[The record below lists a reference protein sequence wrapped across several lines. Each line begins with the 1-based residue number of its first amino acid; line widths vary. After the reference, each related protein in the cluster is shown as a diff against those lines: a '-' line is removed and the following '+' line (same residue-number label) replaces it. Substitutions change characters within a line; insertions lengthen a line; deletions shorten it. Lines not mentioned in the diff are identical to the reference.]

1 MKVGLTLQPGDRGTL
16 LRGCRSVT
24 RKLVAIYGDNLV
36 CVRYRY
42 DATRNKRLKTVETIV
57 EEIPW
62 TPRPGNEDPV
72 FLKIQWNEK
81 SLQTKIKNCQGR
93 WNKNKK
99 LWILPYGEAKKLD
112 LLSRRVE

>member
-1 MKVGLTLQPGDRGTL
+1 MKVGLTLHPGNRGTK
-16 LRGCRSVT
+16 
-24 RKLVAIYGDNLV
+24 KLASEYGDKLV

-42 DATRNKRLKTVETIV
+42 DAIRKKRLKTVETIV

-62 TPRPGNEDPV
+62 APKPGKDDPV
-72 FLKIQWNEK
+72 FLKIRWNEK

-93 WNKNKK
+93 WNKK

-112 LLSRRVE
+112 LLSRMVE